1 MFLEVKM
8 MVWKRYRRHDGT
20 QDLDTSEHRRRDL
33 WREPSHEFESA
44 MRWFRISS
52 MISFGI
58 LGHCGVLE
66 TTRTVAASVAAGIGR
81 RPSFDGFEPIPSGD
95 GGIIGPF
102 AFAMVSPPL
111 LSKGICLGGEV
122 GRRVGVLG
130 KNPKGFQV
138 ATYGNRVRV
147 SCVGGRGT
155 RSRPSSETVSCGLS
169 WFGQRSMKMPC
180 SMEIFNSGAVGGEKK
195 ARK

>member
-1 MFLEVKM
+1 M
-8 MVWKRYRRHDGT
+8 
-20 QDLDTSEHRRRDL
+20 SEYRRRDL

-44 MRWFRISS
+44 IRWFRISS

-58 LGHCGVLE
+58 LGSRGASE
-66 TTRTVAASVAAGIGR
+66 TTETAVVSVVTGVGCSLA
-81 RPSFDGFEPIPSGD
+81 FDGFEPIPSGD

-169 WFGQRSMKMPC
+169 LFGQRSMKMPC